1 MKKFKF
7 LKKENITKLPK
18 NPGVYVFRDGKRS
31 TRLYIGK
38 ASNIRKRVKN
48 HFQQPSFRDNLF
60 INQVM
65 RIGFLKTDSEIEAL
79 ILEANLIKKYR
90 PKYNIVW
97 RDDKN
102 YFFIGITEENY
113 PRVFITHQP
122 KPQNT
127 KYKILRTKFVGPFV
141 DGSSLKRTLKIL
153 RKIFLYRSC
162 KVFPKRPCLWYQLK
176 RCPAPCLVKS
186 ELAQEINFKVKVKKE
201 CQRNVKNLLNL
212 LTGKKK
218 EVLKNLKKEM
228 KKTSKLEDFEAA
240 ARIRDQVFALEKILE
255 NAKIFGP
262 GEITSTSNL
271 YEDWKKTKK
280 VLKRILKTEEKISR
294 IEAYDV
300 SNIQGKMATGS
311 MITFINGVA
320 DKNFYRKF
328 KIKITGKPNDIAM
341 IKEILERRFKHP
353 EWGLPDIILIDGGVT
368 QFNVALKTKEQAA
381 RNNQQK
387 KKIRN
392 IKVISLAKKENKLFI
407 EFQKKPI
414 LLKTLPREIFNLILQ
429 LRDEAHRFAIT
440 YHKKLRKKKL
450 LN

>member
-7 LKKENITKLPK
+7 LKKENIIRLPES
-18 NPGVYVFRDGKRS
+18 PGVYVFKDGKRS

-38 ASNIRKRVKN
+38 ASNIRERVKN

-60 INQVM
+60 INQAR

-79 ILEANLIKKYR
+79 ILEADLIKKYK

-102 YFFIGITEENY
+102 YFFIGITKENY
-113 PRVFITHQP
+113 PRVFITHQL
-122 KPQNT
+122 KPQN
-127 KYKILRTKFVGPFV
+127 TKFVGPFV
-141 DGSSLKRTLKIL
+141 DGSALKRTLKIL
-153 RKIFLYRSC
+153 RKIFPYRSC
-162 KVFPKRPCLWYQLK
+162 KTFPKRPCLWYQLK
-176 RCPAPCLVKS
+176 RCPAPCLIRS

-212 LTGKKK
+212 LTGKKN

-228 KKTSKLEDFEAA
+228 KKASKLKCFEAA

-255 NAKIFGP
+255 NAKIFSP

-271 YEDWKKTKK
+271 YEDWRRTKK

-311 MITFINGVA
+311 MVTFINGVA

-328 KIKITGKPNDIAM
+328 KIKG
-341 IKEILERRFKHP
+341 
-353 EWGLPDIILIDGGVT
+353 
-368 QFNVALKTKEQAA
+368 
-381 RNNQQK
+381 
-387 KKIRN
+387 
-392 IKVISLAKKENKLFI
+392 
-407 EFQKKPI
+407 
-414 LLKTLPREIFNLILQ
+414 
-429 LRDEAHRFAIT
+429 
-440 YHKKLRKKKL
+440 
-450 LN
+450 